1 MFDHTIGGEAAAR
14 SHSANRLLQAMNK
27 IMAPLFLHRTDLP
40 INADHPMAACGGPI
54 ARWS

>member
-14 SHSANRLLQAMNK
+14 SHSANRLLEAMNQ
-27 IMAPLFLHRTDLP
+27 IMAPLFPHRIGLP
-40 INADHPMAACGGPI
+40 VSADHAMAACGGPI